1 MGRIWSERRE
11 FHRVPRSELY
21 RESFRGH
28 IDSLGRM
35 NPYKHNRNS
44 RCRLPIDN
52 SPPLTRL
59 TAEVLAAN
67 PATKDQPPD
76 SSMPLPAH
84 LGTRNHE
91 NPQKDDKTQEKHG
104 GSSNECF
111 TAFGAGS

>member
-1 MGRIWSERRE
+1 MGRIWSGRWE
-11 FHRVPRSELY
+11 FRRVPRGELY

-28 IDSLGRM
+28 LDSLGRM
-35 NPYKHNRNS
+35 NPCKHNSNS

-52 SPPLTRL
+52 SPPLARL
-59 TAEVLAAN
+59 TAEALAA
-67 PATKDQPPD
+67 KDQPPD